1 MLNNVL
7 VFGMLPQDAVDAPRF
22 RWYADTRVWVEPAI
36 SAEAR
41 THLAGKGLQAVERT
55 AGPDF
60 GGAQMIWVHPVSGA
74 RIVGSD
80 FRREAYGIA
89 W

>member
-1 MLNNVL
+1 M
-7 VFGMLPQDAVDAPRF
+7 PQEAVDAPRF
-22 RWYADTRVWVEPAI
+22 RWYQNSTVWVEPGI
-36 SAEAR
+36 SAAAR
-41 THLAGKGLQAVERT
+41 SLLQSKGMTVSERPAGA
-55 AGPDF
+55 DF
-60 GGAQMIWVHPVSGA
+60 GGAQMIWIHPVSGA